1 MPLLVIAYPELKRDD
16 YQRIQVFRQQHDAL
30 YYPMVEPH
38 FTFVFPLPAVWQA
51 DPLIMEIEQQLSG
64 TPSISFCLRCATLNK
79 DAFKDYYHT
88 FLVPDEGY
96 SHVVKLHD
104 KLYAHKLF
112 PQRALHVDY
121 IPHISVGNSPD
132 PMKCLEMVAHWNQ
145 TDLAIGG
152 HITKLDIVL
161 YEANQ
166 VTTIKELFL
175 TR

>member
-1 MPLLVIAYPELKRDD
+1 M
-16 YQRIQVFRQQHDAL
+16 
-30 YYPMVEPH
+30 
-38 FTFVFPLPAVWQA
+38 
-51 DPLIMEIEQQLSG
+51 
-64 TPSISFCLRCATLNK
+64 
-79 DAFKDYYHT
+79 
-88 FLVPDEGY
+88 
-96 SHVVKLHD
+96 KLDD

-121 IPHISVGNSPD
+121 IPYISVGNSPD

-152 HITKLDIVL
+152 HVTKLDIVL